1 MNLNQYVTE
10 PTHFVDETQTL
21 LDLVCSNSP
30 IKEVIVDYI
39 PSLSHHAF
47 ICSVINVKKE
57 KPVPR
62 WITFRPLKDI
72 DFVEFNRFVSNINL
86 DFIRCLSNVN
96 EMVNA
101 LTNLTLSIF
110 DCYAPNKT
118 KYLKEKS
125 YPWITYNIKLMM
137 RRRDEAH
144 ARARQ
149 GAEYR
154 TYYNE
159 LKKYVKEAIVREK
172 NVYFDKYINSN
183 FDYPKILWKHIKDQ
197 VNIKES
203 NDADLPLNIC
213 DPDEINNHFLNVPG
227 NGDIQRNIID
237 NFIAKRYQDSDTM
250 FHFTNI
256 SEENVI
262 QALKAL
268 HSNAMGVDGISLD
281 MITVF
286 LEAENILPHLQ
297 SGFRKGRSTTTALA
311 DVVDNVLALQDQ
323 VRKQYCGLKVILA
336 KDISL

>member
-1 MNLNQYVTE
+1 MNGNNLKIGFLNPGSLGTGHEEFIVAVGRHNVDILALNETWLRAGEEGRAPRMPGYRLKHIPRPVSIRNRGDTMNLNQYVTE

-96 EMVNA
+96 EM
-101 LTNLTLSIF
+101 
-110 DCYAPNKT
+110 
-118 KYLKEKS
+118 
-125 YPWITYNIKLMM
+125 
-137 RRRDEAH
+137 
-144 ARARQ
+144 
-149 GAEYR
+149 
-154 TYYNE
+154 
-159 LKKYVKEAIVREK
+159 
-172 NVYFDKYINSN
+172 
-183 FDYPKILWKHIKDQ
+183 ILWKHIKDQ

-281 MITVF
+281 M
-286 LEAENILPHLQ
+286 L
-297 SGFRKGRSTTTALA
+297 RKLYINRLLCSWKQKIYCLICS
-311 DVVDNVLALQDQ
+311 QDFE
-323 VRKQYCGLKVILA
+323 
-336 KDISL
+336 KDEVQQQP